1 MTTGDVHNLHRL
13 MERYPEKFRP
23 VEEVFARIRRGS
35 SIFIGSSC
43 GEPQHLMHSL
53 VRFVETGTHGIFGA
67 EVIHVWT
74 LGVAPYADS
83 RFEQNFR
90 HNSFFISD
98 SSRETINSGRGDYT
112 PTFLSQIPSLLRRGI
127 ITVDVALVQVSLPD
141 DDGIMSMGI
150 SIDIVRAMV
159 EHAGLVIAQINSLM
173 PRTLG
178 DTGIPAESIHYLVPF
193 DEPLL
198 EYRVGVS
205 DEIASQIGRHIA
217 RIVRDGDT
225 IQVGYGSIPDSVLR
239 GLHGKRDLG
248 IHSELL
254 TDGLVNLMKLGVAN
268 NSKKSVDTG
277 TAVASFCMG
286 SAETYSYLHENPSV
300 RFMPIDYT
308 NDPFIIASQHRMV
321 AINSVMQIDLTGQA
335 TAESLGTVMY
345 SGIGGQADFMR
356 GAALSPGGKSIIAM
370 RSTSNDGRISRIV
383 ACLDSG
389 ASATLLRGDVHYV
402 VTEYG
407 IAYLHG
413 KNIRERAMS
422 LIAVAHPEFRAELI
436 ERAREI
442 GYIYRDQMHMPGKA
456 GEYPE
461 HLEAYRSTEGGMELF
476 MRPVKIS
483 DEEMI
488 KDFFYSLSDK
498 SIYTRFFTNTQYMP
512 HSLLQKYVVID
523 YTKEMTLLAMLEESG
538 VERLV
543 GMSQYIVERD
553 AHTAAASFI
562 VRDDFQNRG
571 IGTMLLRYLT
581 SAAKREGLLG
591 FSAMVVRENEAMLHV
606 FGKMGF
612 DTVSHEE
619 GGIVHLSMDFTD

>member
-1 MTTGDVHNLHRL
+1 MTGGRDNLFRL
-13 MERYPEKFRP
+13 RERYPQKFRP
-23 VEEVFARIRRGS
+23 VEEIFAGIRRGS

-43 GEPQHLMHSL
+43 GEPQHLMHAL
-53 VRFVETGTHGIFGA
+53 VRFVETGSHGIFGA
-67 EVIHVWT
+67 QVIHVWT

-98 SSRETINSGRGDYT
+98 SSRDTINSGRGDYT

-127 ITVDVALVQVSLPD
+127 IAVDVALVQVSLPD
-141 DDGIMSMGI
+141 AEGVMSLGI
-150 SIDIVRAMV
+150 SVDIVKAMV
-159 EHAGLVIAQINSLM
+159 EHAGTVIAQVNSLM
-173 PRTLG
+173 PRTQG
-178 DTGIPAESIHYLVPF
+178 DTGIPAESIHYLVPH

-198 EYRVGVS
+198 EYRAEVS

-225 IQVGYGSIPDSVLR
+225 IQVGYGSIPDAVLR
-239 GLHGKRDLG
+239 GLHEKRDLG

-254 TDGLVNLMKLGVAN
+254 TDGLVNLMKLGVVN
-268 NSKKSVDTG
+268 NSRKSVDPG

-286 SAETYSYLHENPSV
+286 TAETYAYLHENPSV

-308 NDPFIIASQHRMV
+308 NDPFVIASQHRMV

-370 RSTSNDGRISRIV
+370 RSTSNDGSVSRIV
-383 ACLDSG
+383 ACLEPG
-389 ASATLLRGDVHYV
+389 ASATLVRGDVHYV

-413 KNIRERAMS
+413 KNIRERAMA
-422 LIAVAHPEFRAELI
+422 LIAVAHPHFRGFLI
-436 ERAREI
+436 ERAKEI
-442 GYIYRDQMHMPGKA
+442 GYIYRDQLFIPGKA
-456 GEYPE
+456 GEYPG
-461 HLEAYRSTEGGMELF
+461 HLEAYRTTEGGMELF
-476 MRPVKIS
+476 IRPVMIS

-488 KDFFYSLSDK
+488 RGFFYSLSDR

-523 YTKEMTLLAMLEESG
+523 YTKEMTLLAMHEDRG
-538 VERLV
+538 IERLV
-543 GMSQYIVERD
+543 GMAQYVVERN
-553 AHTAAASFI
+553 AHRAAASFI
-562 VRDDFQNRG
+562 VRDDCQNRG
-571 IGTMLLRYLT
+571 IGTTLLRYLT
-581 SAAKREGLLG
+581 SVAKREGLLG
-591 FSAMVVRENEAMLHV
+591 FSAMVFRENAVMRHLFE
-606 FGKMGF
+606 KMGF
-612 DTVSHEE
+612 DTALHDE